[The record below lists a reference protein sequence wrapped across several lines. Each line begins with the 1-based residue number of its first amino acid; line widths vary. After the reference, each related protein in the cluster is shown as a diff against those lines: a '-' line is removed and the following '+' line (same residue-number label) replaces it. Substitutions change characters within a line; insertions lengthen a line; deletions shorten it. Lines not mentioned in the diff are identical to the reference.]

1 MVEQNISGSPYIL
14 FSVLGPYVWDSI
26 VKQEQ
31 IRSSGC
37 ENAKRSK
44 EELEAILSND
54 ANSTKLLRNVIE
66 KGIKQLETFK
76 KRQLVHS
83 KVGISALNAMDED
96 TGSPPEKVTVIDFG
110 DITIPTLSKTEAL
123 KTAGL
128 YCSPIEMKEPDMLSS
143 VVSVPGKINEDKC
156 AKVANNDFSKLCD
169 TSAVIIE
176 KNEDHDD
183 INGQKK

>member
-1 MVEQNISGSPYIL
+1 M
-14 FSVLGPYVWDSI
+14 LGPYVWDSI
-26 VKQEQ
+26 VQQEQ
-31 IRSSGC
+31 IQSSGC

-44 EELEAILSND
+44 ELGAILSSD
-54 ANSTKLLRNVIE
+54 ANSTNFLKNVIE
-66 KGIKQLETFK
+66 KGIKQLESFK

-96 TGSPPEKVTVIDFG
+96 SRSPPEKVTVIDFG

-143 VVSVPGKINEDKC
+143 VDSVPGKINED
-156 AKVANNDFSKLCD
+156 
-169 TSAVIIE
+169 
-176 KNEDHDD
+176 
-183 INGQKK
+183 